1 MNYGNRYFVTKNGV
15 FIKSCWSGID
25 KQKME
30 QIVAC
35 LQKEEPDA
43 EFKLYSWDGELPSS
57 VLPIMLDY
65 AFHEVNWNW
74 DKKYKPED
82 LDYEEDWD
90 IT

>member
-1 MNYGNRYFVTKNGV
+1 MNKFFVTKNGT
-15 FIKSCWSGID
+15 FLNCCYSGID
-25 KQKME
+25 KRKME

-43 EFKLYSWDGELPSS
+43 EFKLYSWDGDLTASI
-57 VLPIMLDY
+57 LPIMLEIH
-65 AFHEVNWNW
+65 AFQEVNWNW
-74 DKKYKPED
+74 DKKYKPEN